1 MTSNENNTTQI
12 TIPAH
17 LSENTKTSA
26 ARYAGMSFAKLF
38 NAIGVSLRPLN
49 CFGVESPQIHE
60 SIDEIQTMA
69 AAQDVI
75 NVGSFVSFSPA
86 GRRRGPSEAWE
97 DEGKQ
102 VIHLQEL
109 FPLTFPSVFAALRRM
124 GPFLSPKGRGKISH

>member
-1 MTSNENNTTQI
+1 LTSNENNTTQI

-60 SIDEIQTMA
+60 SIGEIQTMA
-69 AAQDVI
+69 A
-75 NVGSFVSFSPA
+75 
-86 GRRRGPSEAWE
+86 
-97 DEGKQ
+97 
-102 VIHLQEL
+102 
-109 FPLTFPSVFAALRRM
+109 T
-124 GPFLSPKGRGKISH
+124 